1 MVGMVTYA
9 YSVTIWRGVEVGLR
23 SFSSLV
29 LTLAICFVLP
39 ALGLGIALGA
49 LTLGVCSPLAAIS
62 AVGRDGLMDFLITF
76 GAGDVGWGIVIIC
89 LTLSIVGG
97 LFEVF
102 ALYKCQH
109 LSR

>member
-1 MVGMVTYA
+1 
-9 YSVTIWRGVEVGLR
+9 
-23 SFSSLV
+23 
-29 LTLAICFVLP
+29 
-39 ALGLGIALGA
+39 
-49 LTLGVCSPLAAIS
+49 
-62 AVGRDGLMDFLITF
+62 MDFLITF